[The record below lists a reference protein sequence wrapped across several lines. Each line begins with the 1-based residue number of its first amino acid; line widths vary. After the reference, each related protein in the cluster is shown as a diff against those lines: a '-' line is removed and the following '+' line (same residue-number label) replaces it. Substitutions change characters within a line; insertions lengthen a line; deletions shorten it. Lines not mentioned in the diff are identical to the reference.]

1 MRMLELVTSK
11 IAMMIAAIIILTS
24 ILAVYALQRDS
35 GKDLELQNMA
45 DKIAGAIDDLNT
57 LSGETIVNLTFE
69 RKKEG
74 IYVRPTLEG
83 ESYDIM
89 ISRYR
94 VFITQ
99 DSRRGIGNLI
109 APVHTWKPL
118 GNSYNQTNLDSID
131 RENKTL
137 EITSG
142 EDFKI
147 QRKLVEV
154 SGESQYLTFVY
165 TEIN

>member
-1 MRMLELVTSK
+1 MLELVTSK
-11 IAMMIAAIIILTS
+11 IAMMIAAMIILTS
-24 ILAVYALQRDS
+24 FLAIYALQRDS
-35 GKDLELQNMA
+35 GQDLRLQNIA

-69 RKKEG
+69 RGKEG
-74 IYVRPTLEG
+74 IYVKPTVEG
-83 ESYDIM
+83 KSYEIM

-99 DSRRGIGNLI
+99 ESHRGISNLVGPI
-109 APVHTWKPL
+109 HLWEPLMNSFNHT
-118 GNSYNQTNLDSID
+118 NIENID

-137 EITSG
+137 ELTSG

-147 QRKLVEV
+147 ERKSVEI
-154 SGESQYLTFVY
+154 SGENQYLTFVY
-165 TEIN
+165 I